1 MPSAAKSNN
10 DSAVQR
16 PSSLPSD
23 LSGIDS
29 LPKPIE
35 PDADR
40 VRSFNY
46 FEHHILT
53 IFFDVRMMQTLI
65 KNTRAPKKH
74 LQGSKR
80 PQFGQKT
87 GEAWKIGKLND
98 VRTPKREER
107 IPSHVQ

>member
-23 LSGIDS
+23 FSGIDS

-53 IFFDVRMMQTLI
+53 TFFLRPDDA
-65 KNTRAPKKH
+65 NTDKEYQGPQKAPPRKQEATIRTENRRS
-74 LQGSKR
+74 LEDR
-80 PQFGQKT
+80 KT
-87 GEAWKIGKLND
+87 E
-98 VRTPKREER
+98 
-107 IPSHVQ
+107 

>member
-16 PSSLPSD
+16 SSSLPSD

-53 IFFDVRMMQTLI
+53 TFF
-65 KNTRAPKKH
+65 
-74 LQGSKR
+74 
-80 PQFGQKT
+80 
-87 GEAWKIGKLND
+87 
-98 VRTPKREER
+98 
-107 IPSHVQ
+107 